1 MAKSTGYNDSAGNE
15 IFVGD
20 ELKANVTGQIWQVK
34 EGAYNLF
41 YNEDGEE
48 NDVET
53 KEVVHQGI
61 YLVNGN
67 DEETAETFTP
77 ESGKWFTKL

>member
-1 MAKSTGYNDSAGNE
+1 MAKSTGHNDSAGNE

-20 ELKANVTGQIWQVK
+20 ELKANATGQIWQVK

-48 NDVET
+48 NDEET

-77 ESGKWFTKL
+77 ESGKWFTRL

>member
-1 MAKSTGYNDSAGNE
+1 MANSTGHNDSAGNE

-20 ELKANVTGQIWQVK
+20 ELKANATGQIWQVK

-48 NDVET
+48 ND
-53 KEVVHQGI
+53 
-61 YLVNGN
+61 
-67 DEETAETFTP
+67 EETAETFTP

>member
-48 NDVET
+48 NDEET

-67 DEETAETFTP
+67 DEETAEPFTP

>member
-1 MAKSTGYNDSAGNE
+1 MANSTENYDSAGNE

-20 ELKANVTGQIWQVK
+20 ELKANATGQIWQVK

-48 NDVET
+48 NDEEA
-53 KEVVHQGI
+53 KAVVHQGI